1 MKEHIKKA
9 LVAESVPVWLTVIF
23 IILGSVGTYVFTPF
37 INQHQEAQRIRTEF
51 IIKNLEEISNRTRSL
66 LAVTSIVHQKLIHAK
81 PISDDDFSRA
91 YNVIAEMQWDIIS
104 LSIIFT
110 DDDTRK
116 LISEFQQASFEVQV
130 SFEELQS
137 SVPGDAAGIDAIVKR
152 DSAYAGNVML
162 FALRL
167 SMRIAELGGVKSP
180 QPDLSPLPIAPR

>member
-1 MKEHIKKA
+1 
-9 LVAESVPVWLTVIF
+9 
-23 IILGSVGTYVFTPF
+23 
-37 INQHQEAQRIRTEF
+37 
-51 IIKNLEEISNRTRSL
+51 
-66 LAVTSIVHQKLIHAK
+66 
-81 PISDDDFSRA
+81 
-91 YNVIAEMQWDIIS
+91 MQWDIIS

-167 SMRIAELGGVKSP
+167 SMRIGSAFERYGATDLHGGLSGRQDRGEV
-180 QPDLSPLPIAPR
+180 DDGGTHALSPSLRQ